1 MKREL
6 GIGED
11 TLKYY
16 EEGRRKMPFEIYYK
30 LIQLF
35 EFDIGIIKMKP

>member
-11 TLKYY
+11 TLKCY